1 VKKAQPYVSIT
12 NINFFGSKK
21 MNDAK
26 TKTAVNVTP
35 ITNINADNLVDML
48 LNRRG
53 ATFVRLDSR
62 TTPDLLKTNNPF
74 YDKATKTMS
83 IVKDSS
89 TNAMI
94 GVNYKNLVNNA
105 RNREALNEVKEALM
119 SALGLSAKDA
129 KAYLDSLLSD
139 AGDMVDT
146 NPNVFEPKER
156 KWGKHMSDKEGRLSH
171 TMVDHTKAKTGE
183 YNRYMQIMV
192 IKSSTPVYR
201 YVDSLKEV
209 SEADLVTIKSLISKP
224 KSNADHQGLKKEIL
238 IRDYKVQNIRT
249 LRLNKTEYVL
259 KDDAEVGEVVD
270 TKTPKTASV

>member
-1 VKKAQPYVSIT
+1 
-12 NINFFGSKK
+12 

>member
-1 VKKAQPYVSIT
+1 
-12 NINFFGSKK
+12 
-21 MNDAK
+21 
-26 TKTAVNVTP
+26 
-35 ITNINADNLVDML
+35 ML
-48 LNRRG
+48 LNRHG

-74 YDKATKTMS
+74 YDKTTKKMS

-94 GVNYKNLVNNA
+94 GVNYANLVNNA

-129 KAYLDSLLSD
+129 KAYLDSLLTE
-139 AGDMVDT
+139 AGDAVDT
-146 NPNVFEPKER
+146 NPKAFEPKER
-156 KWGKHMSDKEGRLSH
+156 KWGKHMQLIDNDGELVFKQDKKGIYMLDDKGRIIPVLSK
-171 TMVDHTKAKTGE
+171 TMVDHTKTKTGE
-183 YNRYMQIMV
+183 YNRYMQIMA

-201 YVDSLKEV
+201 YADTLKEV
-209 SEADLVTIKSLISKP
+209 SEEDLVTIKSFIGKKS
-224 KSNADHQGLKKEIL
+224 SNADHQGLKKEII

-259 KDDAEVGEVVD
+259 RDDAEIGEIVD